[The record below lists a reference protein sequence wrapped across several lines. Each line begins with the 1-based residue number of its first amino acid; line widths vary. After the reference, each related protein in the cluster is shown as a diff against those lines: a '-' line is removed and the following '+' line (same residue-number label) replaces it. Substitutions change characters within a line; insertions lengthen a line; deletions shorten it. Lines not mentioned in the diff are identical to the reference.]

1 MNKTQRFALIGRA
14 ISLIQEK
21 PQATSARQRMKW
33 TTEAKALLGQL
44 MPQPKIDTSS
54 EDYQYL
60 QSVIKR
66 ELANMN
72 DPDIGGRITEIL
84 NKNAESPAFLSYV
97 QQAVASYREAM
108 LAASKQ
114 FLWGRA

>member
-14 ISLIQEK
+14 NSLMREK
-21 PQATSARQRMKW
+21 PQAVSARQRMKW
-33 TTEAKALLGQL
+33 TEEAKALLGQS
-44 MPQPKIDTSS
+44 MPKPQIDTSS

-60 QSVIKR
+60 QSVIKH

-72 DPDIGGRITEIL
+72 DPDIGNRLTDIL
-84 NKNAESPAFLSYV
+84 NQNAESPAYLSYV
-97 QQAVASYREAM
+97 QQAVASYRAAM
-108 LAASKQ
+108 LSASQQ